1 MHLRTNIMK
10 NKILCSIIG
19 LFLAITSYA
28 QSKGFVIRTNNLPT
42 TGYRYGYAEQLEDGT
57 ILALKQRIELDIDDP
72 QQRLLNSELV
82 IIDTLGNV
90 IKQADLLTDSLQNN
104 RCQMFK
110 LHNNYIV
117 SGLFFSQRYNYEK
130 IFYFD
135 KDLNKLS
142 ENMTVITPHQILPPH
157 SQDCY
162 YNSFH
167 TELANGDLILISQ
180 FLCADGKIIFKRF
193 SKEGQLL
200 QSKLVDPV
208 SPDLI
213 TYVSIIHTDYNKKY
227 IYLNNGYRS
236 VFKYDSNFNLVEK
249 ILIPFDKSVLVK
261 SKDILPL
268 KDKFLY
274 YGELESYNLENV
286 AEIVLGNFSL
296 NFNLIPDDTA
306 QLFNY
311 VNSDNIETTAYWSP
325 SFFKLRDSTFLGVCQ
340 TSNFLTSPNMVIVQ
354 RFDANLK
361 HQSEVQYVFD
371 DATIVIYSATMTP
384 DQQLLI
390 GGDYLTMPP
399 RRDHFY
405 PSEGFIMK
413 FGAKDEAPLSEKK
426 VKVPPVGLISIISN
440 PVHDYLTMEQSDQTK
455 SYSVNILDL
464 SGKVLRS
471 NVAFSNIRV
480 QIPVGTLPPGVYV
493 YQIMEGSRPV
503 GAGKFVKQ

>member
-1 MHLRTNIMK
+1 MK
-10 NKILCSIIG
+10 NKVILLIFG
-19 LFLAITSYA
+19 LFLTITSQA

-42 TGYRYGYAEQLEDGT
+42 SGYRYGYAEQLEDGT

-72 QQRLLNSELV
+72 QQRLLSSEMV

-90 IKQADLLTDSLQNN
+90 LKQMDLLTDSLQNN

-110 LHNNYIV
+110 LNNNYVV

-130 IFYFD
+130 IFFFD
-135 KDLNKLS
+135 KNLNLLS
-142 ENMTVITPHQILPPH
+142 ENMALITPHQILPPH

-180 FLCADGKIIFKRF
+180 FLCIDGKIIFKRF
-193 SKEGQLL
+193 NKEGNLL
-200 QSKLVDPV
+200 ESKMIEPS

-213 TYVSIIHTDYNKKY
+213 VYVSIIHTDYNKEY
-227 IYLNNGYRS
+227 IYLHNGYGS
-236 VFKYDSNFNLVEK
+236 VFKYDSNFTLIEK
-249 ILIPFDKSVLVK
+249 RSNTIGHSFIAM
-261 SKDILPL
+261 SKDIFPL

-274 YGELESYNLENV
+274 YGRIEDPIPEDTNFYV
-286 AEIVLGNFSL
+286 IALGNLSQ
-296 NFNLIPDDTA
+296 NFDLIPDDTA
-306 QLFNY
+306 QTFNY
-311 VNSDNIETTAYWSP
+311 VPFDDIETTSFWTP

-340 TSNFLTSPNMVIVQ
+340 TINFITSPNMVIVQ

-371 DATIVIYSATMTP
+371 DATIVIYSASLTP

-390 GGDYLTMPP
+390 GGDYLTMPL
-399 RRDHFY
+399 RTDHFY

-455 SYSVNILDL
+455 SYRVNILDL

>member
-1 MHLRTNIMK
+1 MK
-10 NKILCSIIG
+10 NKVLISIFG
-19 LFLAITSYA
+19 LFLTITSQA

-42 TGYRYGYAEQLEDGT
+42 TGYRYGYAKQLEDGT
-57 ILALKQRIELDIDDP
+57 ILALKQRIEFDIDDP

-90 IKQADLLTDSLQNN
+90 IKQVDLLTDSLQNN
-104 RCQMFK
+104 RSQMFK
-110 LHNNYIV
+110 LNNNYVV

-193 SKEGQLL
+193 SKEGNLL
-200 QSKLVDPV
+200 KSKIIEPS

-213 TYVSIIHTDYNKKY
+213 AYVSIIHTDYNKEC
-227 IYLNNGYRS
+227 IYLHNGFGS
-236 VFKYDSNFNLVEK
+236 VFKYDSNFSLLKK
-249 ILIPFDKSVLVK
+249 ISNTIGHSFIAEST
-261 SKDILPL
+261 DILPL

-274 YGELESYNLENV
+274 YGRIEDPLPKDTNFYV
-286 AEIVLGNFSL
+286 IALGNLSL
-296 NFNLIPDDTA
+296 NFDLIPDDTA

-311 VNSDNIETTAYWSP
+311 VPYDDVETTSLWSP
-325 SFFKLRDSTFLGVCQ
+325 SFFKLRDSTFLGFCH
-340 TSNFLTSPNMVIVQ
+340 TGNFLTSPNMVIVQ

-361 HQSEVQYVFD
+361 HQSEVHYVFD
-371 DATIVIYSATMTP
+371 NATIVIYSATMTP

-413 FGAKDEAPLSEKK
+413 FGAKDEAPLAEKK
-426 VKVPPVGLISIISN
+426 GTVPTVGLISIISN
-440 PVHDYLTMEQSDQTK
+440 PVHDYLTMEQSDQTR
-455 SYSVNILDL
+455 SYSVNILDM

-471 NVAFSNIRV
+471 NVAFSDTRI

-493 YQIMEGSRPV
+493 YQIMEGFRPV

>member
-1 MHLRTNIMK
+1 
-10 NKILCSIIG
+10 
-19 LFLAITSYA
+19 
-28 QSKGFVIRTNNLPT
+28 
-42 TGYRYGYAEQLEDGT
+42 
-57 ILALKQRIELDIDDP
+57 
-72 QQRLLNSELV
+72 
-82 IIDTLGNV
+82 
-90 IKQADLLTDSLQNN
+90 
-104 RCQMFK
+104 
-110 LHNNYIV
+110 
-117 SGLFFSQRYNYEK
+117 
-130 IFYFD
+130 
-135 KDLNKLS
+135 
-142 ENMTVITPHQILPPH
+142 MTVITPHQILPPH

-193 SKEGQLL
+193 SKEGNLL
-200 QSKLVDPV
+200 KSKIIEPS

-213 TYVSIIHTDYNKKY
+213 AYVSIIHTDYNKEC
-227 IYLNNGYRS
+227 IYLHNGFGS
-236 VFKYDSNFNLVEK
+236 VFKYDSNFSLLKK
-249 ILIPFDKSVLVK
+249 ISNTIGHSFIAEST
-261 SKDILPL
+261 DILPL

-274 YGELESYNLENV
+274 YGRIEDPLPKDTNFYV
-286 AEIVLGNFSL
+286 IALGNLSL
-296 NFNLIPDDTA
+296 NFDLIPDDTA

-311 VNSDNIETTAYWSP
+311 VPYDDVETTSLWSP
-325 SFFKLRDSTFLGVCQ
+325 SFFKLRDSTFLGFCH
-340 TSNFLTSPNMVIVQ
+340 TGNFLTSPNMVIVQ

-361 HQSEVQYVFD
+361 HQSEVHYVFD
-371 DATIVIYSATMTP
+371 NATIVIYSATMTP

-455 SYSVNILDL
+455 SYRVNILDL